1 MWHSNWARRFQL
13 LVLLMGL
20 IVAFISCPTPSSA
33 TEPQADLSDMLARGQ
48 QLYQRACL
56 LCHGQT
62 GDGDGPDAFYLG
74 AYSAPRPRAFTE
86 GEYKFRST
94 PSGELPTDSDLF
106 ETITNGIPGYM
117 PSFRSLAESDRWDIV
132 SYIKQ
137 FSPFFQETDKRTPIA
152 LPPGP
157 LPPSKESINRG
168 HELYTLLDCAKC
180 HSPLAIAP
188 NGLYEQ
194 GELRDR
200 RELDILPP
208 DLSKPASFKNGYR
221 PQDIAQSIMTGLDGT
236 PMASFRETLPRPE
249 DIWHLVNY
257 VLSFSD
263 PQ

>member
-1 MWHSNWARRFQL
+1 MWHSNRARRFQL
-13 LVLLMGL
+13 LVLLMGMM
-20 IVAFISCPTPSSA
+20 IGFISCPTPSSA
-33 TEPQADLSDMLARGQ
+33 SEPQADLSDSFARGQ

-56 LCHGQT
+56 LCHGKA
-62 GDGDGPDAFYLG
+62 GAGDGPDAFYLG

-94 PSGELPTDSDLF
+94 PSGELPTDNDLYK
-106 ETITNGIPGYM
+106 TITNGIPGYM
-117 PSFRSLAESDRWDIV
+117 PPFNSFAESDRWDIV
-132 SYIKQ
+132 AYIKQ
-137 FSPFFQETDKRTPIA
+137 FSPFFQETANRTPIA

-157 LPPSKESINRG
+157 LPPTRESINRG

-180 HSPLAIAP
+180 HSPLAMTP

-208 DLSKPASFKNGYR
+208 DLSKPASFKNGHR
-221 PQDIAQSIMTGLDGT
+221 SQDIAQSILTGLDGT

-257 VLSFSD
+257 ILTFSR